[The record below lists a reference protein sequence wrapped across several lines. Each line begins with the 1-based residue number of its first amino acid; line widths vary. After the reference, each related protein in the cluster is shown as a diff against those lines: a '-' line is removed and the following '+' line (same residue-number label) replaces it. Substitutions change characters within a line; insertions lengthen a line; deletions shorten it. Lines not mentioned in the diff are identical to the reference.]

1 MMRIGSRSPPHSH
14 SPVAPIYL
22 LTMDDS
28 KSFSTN
34 FFAALEKRSNS
45 DTSVRATLR
54 RSLMFEPG
62 TDART
67 FPLIEKRIG
76 QRDESKRRIIYLVAG
91 LWAQGSRQEKDKSM
105 SQKQDKS
112 VSFPEA
118 MRRVCDK
125 EKSDSIEKRFTA
137 LLDADADE
145 LRWRLRSAVT
155 LAASQRIVLDWPGL
169 LDDMLKWHY
178 SNRPVQIRWARSFWE
193 QPPEVAPA

>member
-1 MMRIGSRSPPHSH
+1 
-14 SPVAPIYL
+14 
-22 LTMDDS
+22 MDDS
-28 KSFSTN
+28 KSFSTE
-34 FFAALEKRSNS
+34 FFAALEERSNS

-67 FPLIEKRIG
+67 FPLVEKWIG
-76 QRDESKRRIIYLVAG
+76 QRDEFKRRRRTVYLVAG
-91 LWAQGSRQEKDKSM
+91 LWAQVVRQEKDKSM
-105 SQKQDKS
+105 AQKQGKP

-118 MRRVCDK
+118 MRRVYDK

-155 LAASQRIVLDWPGL
+155 LVASQRIVLDWPSL
-169 LDDMLKWHY
+169 LDDMLMWHY
-178 SNRPVQIRWARSFWE
+178 SNRRVQMRWAHNFWG
-193 QPPEVAPA
+193 QSPEVAPA

>member
-1 MMRIGSRSPPHSH
+1 
-14 SPVAPIYL
+14 
-22 LTMDDS
+22 MDDS
-28 KSFSTN
+28 RSFSTN
-34 FFAALEKRSNS
+34 FFAALEERSNS

-67 FPLIEKRIG
+67 FPLIEKWTG
-76 QRDESKRRIIYLVAG
+76 QRTGQRNESKRRRTVYLVAG
-91 LWAQGSRQEKDKSM
+91 LWAQVVRQEKDKSM
-105 SQKQDKS
+105 SQKQGKS

-155 LAASQRIVLDWPGL
+155 LVASQHIVLDWPGL
-169 LDDMLKWHY
+169 LDDMLMWHY
-178 SNRPVQIRWARSFWE
+178 SDRRVQVRWARSFWG
-193 QPPEVAPA
+193 QPEATA

>member
-1 MMRIGSRSPPHSH
+1 
-14 SPVAPIYL
+14 
-22 LTMDDS
+22 MDDS
-28 KSFSTN
+28 QFPSTEFFS
-34 FFAALEKRSNS
+34 ALEKRSES

-67 FPLIEKRIG
+67 FPLIEKLIEKWIG
-76 QRDESKRRIIYLVAG
+76 QRDESKRRTVYLVAG

-105 SQKQDKS
+105 SQKQGKP
-112 VSFPEA
+112 VLFPEA

-155 LAASQRIVLDWPGL
+155 LVASQRIVLDWPSL
-169 LDDMLKWHY
+169 LNDMLMWHY
-178 SNRPVQIRWARSFWE
+178 SNRPVQIRWARSFWK

>member
-1 MMRIGSRSPPHSH
+1 
-14 SPVAPIYL
+14 
-22 LTMDDS
+22 MDDS
-28 KSFSTN
+28 QFPSTEFFS
-34 FFAALEKRSNS
+34 ALEKRSES

-76 QRDESKRRIIYLVAG
+76 QRDEFKRRTVYLVAG

-105 SQKQDKS
+105 SQKQGKP
-112 VSFPEA
+112 VYFPEA

-155 LAASQRIVLDWPGL
+155 LVASQHIVLDWPSL
-169 LDDMLKWHY
+169 LDDMLMWHY
-178 SNRPVQIRWARSFWE
+178 SNRPVQIRWARSFWG